1 MLLVIRFPWAMG
13 LLLVLGSVLGA
24 PARAQTYLAVI
35 AQYSLPYYASIQDV
49 GIAPPVGQFAA
60 NAHLCMKN
68 AVVNWNGRRFL
79 QFFIQGRGA
88 VYAAFNLEAVPRDPA
103 GDKECESIAAQSP
116 TQSKG
121 LDQGTGDAMA
131 ATGEASAPTPLAV
144 ITQTVL
150 PYFASPQAVNS
161 KPLGQF
167 AFHTQVCITGKT
179 YTWNRLRF
187 FQYVLPSG
195 ELVYTLTGKGIF
207 ARDPVGDKN
216 CMSQVASTT
225 LPANIPPPV
234 QRAPQTAPQTP
245 TATASPDIAGT
256 ITSANDP
263 SMRADIETDA
273 RVMQEGVRAQVDSL
287 FDSGIAS
294 ANKNNCDSA
303 REDVAKIPDLLKKA
317 KIDISLM
324 KDRHTAIETEMQNKM
339 VEILGSIQACDMR
352 ASAER
357 KAPPPSPEPTGSSP
371 QTTLAMIAESGFPYS
386 ASPQDIYNNPPLG
399 EFKYN
404 MHLCV
409 KRGMSTWG
417 RLKFLQFILPS
428 GDVVYSEDRYVGG
441 LTRNPAGDK
450 NCELMAHQSE
460 IKLKADHQ
468 RQITE
473 TASAAQHPT
482 WTDPSTGLMWA
493 TKDNGSDVTLQE
505 AGNYCQNLTLGGYSG
520 WRLPTIDE
528 LQGIYDPSIDLP
540 GHFQSATDITMVF
553 DVTYHVKGNLNLS
566 GPGWQWSSS
575 PGGTPGDAWAF
586 LFSTHGRRQVIP
598 DSDWGKRALCVRR
611 SGK

>member
-1 MLLVIRFPWAMG
+1 LAR
-13 LLLVLGSVLGA
+13 
-24 PARAQTYLAVI
+24 PARAQTSLAVI
-35 AQYSLPYYASIQDV
+35 AQYSVPYYASIQDV

-68 AVVNWNGRRFL
+68 AIVNWNGRKFL

-131 ATGEASAPTPLAV
+131 ATGEASASAPIAV
-144 ITQTVL
+144 ITQAGL

-167 AFHTQVCITGKT
+167 AFNTHVCITGKV
-179 YTWNRLRF
+179 YTWNRRQFL
-187 FQYVLPSG
+187 QYVLPSG
-195 ELVYTLTGKGIF
+195 ELVYTLAAKGII
-207 ARDPVGDKN
+207 ARDPAGNESCRSK
-216 CMSQVASTT
+216 VASTT

-256 ITSANDP
+256 VTSANDP
-263 SMRADIETDA
+263 SMGADIETDD
-273 RVMQEGVRAQVDSL
+273 RVMQEAVRAQVDSL
-287 FDSGIAS
+287 FDAAIAS
-294 ANKNNCDSA
+294 ANKNDCDSA

-317 KIDISLM
+317 KIDISIS

-352 ASAER
+352 ASAAER

-399 EFKYN
+399 QFEFN

-409 KRGMSTWG
+409 KREMSTWNG
-417 RLKFLQFILPS
+417 NKFLQFILPS
-428 GDVVYSEDRYVGG
+428 GEVVYSEDSYVGG
-441 LTRNPAGDK
+441 LTRDPAGDK
-450 NCELMAHQSE
+450 KCELMAHQGE

-468 RQITE
+468 
-473 TASAAQHPT
+473 
-482 WTDPSTGLMWA
+482 
-493 TKDNGSDVTLQE
+493 
-505 AGNYCQNLTLGGYSG
+505 
-520 WRLPTIDE
+520 
-528 LQGIYDPSIDLP
+528 
-540 GHFQSATDITMVF
+540 
-553 DVTYHVKGNLNLS
+553 
-566 GPGWQWSSS
+566 
-575 PGGTPGDAWAF
+575 
-586 LFSTHGRRQVIP
+586 
-598 DSDWGKRALCVRR
+598 
-611 SGK
+611 

>member
-1 MLLVIRFPWAMG
+1 MVLVLRFPRPARSLVPAG
-13 LLLVLGSVLGA
+13 LLLVLGCVLGA
-24 PARAQTYLAVI
+24 PARAQTSLAVI
-35 AQYSLPYYASIQDV
+35 ARNSVPYYASIQDV

-68 AVVNWNGRRFL
+68 AVVNWNGRKFL

-103 GDKECESIAAQSP
+103 GDKECESIAEQSP

-121 LDQGTGDAMA
+121 FDQGPGDAMA

-144 ITQTVL
+144 ITQAVL

-167 AFHTQVCITGKT
+167 AFHTQVCVTGKT
-179 YTWNRLRF
+179 YTWNRLQS
-187 FQYVLPSG
+187 FQCVLPSG
-195 ELVYTLTGKGIF
+195 ELVYALAGKGIF
-207 ARDPVGDKN
+207 ARDPMGDKS
-216 CMSQVASTT
+216 CKSQVASTT

-234 QRAPQTAPQTP
+234 QRAPQPAPQTP

-256 ITSANDP
+256 ITGANDP
-263 SMRADIETDA
+263 SMRADIEADGRA
-273 RVMQEGVRAQVDSL
+273 MQEAVRAQVDSL
-287 FDSGIAS
+287 YDAAIAS

-317 KIDISLM
+317 KIDISIM

-352 ASAER
+352 ASAEQ
-357 KAPPPSPEPTGSSP
+357 KAPPPAPEPTGSSP

-399 EFKYN
+399 QFEFH

-409 KRGMSTWG
+409 KREMSTWDG
-417 RLKFLQFILPS
+417 DKFLQFILPS
-428 GDVVYSEDRYVGG
+428 GEAVYSEDTYVGG
-441 LTRNPAGDK
+441 LTRDPAGDK
-450 NCELMAHQSE
+450 KCELLAHQGE

-468 RQITE
+468 R
-473 TASAAQHPT
+473 
-482 WTDPSTGLMWA
+482 
-493 TKDNGSDVTLQE
+493 
-505 AGNYCQNLTLGGYSG
+505 
-520 WRLPTIDE
+520 
-528 LQGIYDPSIDLP
+528 
-540 GHFQSATDITMVF
+540 
-553 DVTYHVKGNLNLS
+553 
-566 GPGWQWSSS
+566 
-575 PGGTPGDAWAF
+575 
-586 LFSTHGRRQVIP
+586 
-598 DSDWGKRALCVRR
+598 
-611 SGK
+611 